1 MVANLF
7 DFHYINYRFRS
18 TEDLNCAKVY
28 QFMFHLQATEKQN
41 TYGETSIGANGR
53 IEKNIVNEG

>member
-1 MVANLF
+1 
-7 DFHYINYRFRS
+7 
-18 TEDLNCAKVY
+18 
-28 QFMFHLQATEKQN
+28 MFHLQTAENQY

>member
-18 TEDLNCAKVY
+18 TEDLNCTKIRRKYVVIKTKLRTFAIV
-28 QFMFHLQATEKQN
+28 HRL
-41 TYGETSIGANGR
+41 
-53 IEKNIVNEG
+53 KNS

>member
-18 TEDLNCAKVY
+18 TEDLNCAQISEYTRLSKRA
-28 QFMFHLQATEKQN
+28 FMRSMMENVISFLMLR
-41 TYGETSIGANGR
+41 SL
-53 IEKNIVNEG
+53 